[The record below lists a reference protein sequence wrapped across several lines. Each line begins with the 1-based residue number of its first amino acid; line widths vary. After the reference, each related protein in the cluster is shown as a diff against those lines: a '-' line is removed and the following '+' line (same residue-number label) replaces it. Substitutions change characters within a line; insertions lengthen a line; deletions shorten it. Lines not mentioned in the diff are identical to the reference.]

1 MGQFWTVSYLL
12 TSELKQSTGKI
23 LDAAARKPQFVMRDG
38 ALFVIAKVNADAA
51 LLAAA
56 ERATGLK
63 VSRPGL
69 TIEERHHRNVILR
82 NLDDAE
88 GCGKK
93 RKR

>member
-1 MGQFWTVSYLL
+1 VSYLL
-12 TSELKQSTGKI
+12 TSELKQRTGKI
-23 LDAAARKPQFVMRDG
+23 LDAAVRKPQFVMRGG
-38 ALFVIAKVNADAA
+38 ALFVIAKVDADAA

-63 VSRPGL
+63 VSHPGL

-88 GCGKK
+88 GW
-93 RKR
+93 

>member
-1 MGQFWTVSYLL
+1 MSYLL
-12 TSELKQSTGKI
+12 TSELKQHTGKI

-38 ALFVIAKVNADAA
+38 SLFVIAKVNADAA

-56 ERATGLK
+56 EQAAGLT

-69 TIEERHHRNVILR
+69 TQAERNHRNAMLR

-88 GCGKK
+88 GW
-93 RKR
+93 